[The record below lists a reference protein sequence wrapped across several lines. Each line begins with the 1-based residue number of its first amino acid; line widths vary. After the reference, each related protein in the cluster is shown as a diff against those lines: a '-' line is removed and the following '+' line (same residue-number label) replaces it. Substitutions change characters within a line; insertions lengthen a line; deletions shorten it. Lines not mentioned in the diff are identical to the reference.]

1 MIMTGPN
8 RQRIIRQCCRSGD
21 SLFFIREPQNPVD
34 VTLGEQLGYLS
45 RDLAEEFATRWTR
58 MD

>member
-34 VTLGEQLGYLS
+34 VTLSGYDASSAPTCLTNP
-45 RDLAEEFATRWTR
+45 D
-58 MD
+58 